1 VQASIY
7 GGAPPDP
14 GARGL
19 AGARAAHDERS
30 TRCGG
35 KMEPVQAPSSSS
47 PGPLELS
54 TSLSLLSCRSS
65 GEVRALDAGGEH
77 PANCVNR
84 VCGGPAAPGRRH
96 YQPAVRA
103 VLVRVRHHQAGTSR
117 LASRQAAA
125 TTTRSSTRLRGAD
138 GGVAYFLSPAAAAMA
153 GYTAWPSLRPPSP
166 SGDLLVV
173 PGDGAAPAVCSSGTG
188 MVFLDSLSLFPS
200 TFDFLHLYSG
210 VTSPWIDF
218 SI

>member
-1 VQASIY
+1 MEGHRRIRVH
-7 GGAPPDP
+7 GAW
-14 GARGL
+14 RGRVRRTTSE
-19 AGARAAHDERS
+19 A
-30 TRCGG
+30 GG

-65 GEVRALDAGGEH
+65 GEVSALDAGGEH

-96 YQPAVRA
+96 CLPAGRA

-117 LASRQAAA
+117 LASRQA
-125 TTTRSSTRLRGAD
+125 TTTITRSSTRPRGAD
-138 GGVAYFLSPAAAAMA
+138 GSVAYFLAPAAAATA

-166 SGDLLVV
+166 PGDLLVV

-188 MVFLDSLSLFPS
+188 WCFSI
-200 TFDFLHLYSG
+200 LHLCSEYLRFLASLLRSNFALKEQRLE
-210 VTSPWIDF
+210 TPREIRF
-218 SI
+218 